1 MSEAAICESAISIVP
16 KGSTDT
22 VGDVYVRVGGTTG
35 CTGAGSASASRIVEP
50 IASGTTAAASRSLEK
65 EADFSLRH
73 GRGEKS
79 GMFVSSRLPYI
90 IFYKFSLLAGS
101 EVPADSDTRTPDMDI
116 SISIRTL

>member
-1 MSEAAICESAISIVP
+1 MREAAVCESAISIVP

-35 CTGAGSASASRIVEP
+35 CTGAGSASASQFVEP

-73 GRGEKS
+73 GRSEKS
-79 GMFVSSRLPYI
+79 GDVCKFKVAIYIFLQNFIIGRLRSS
-90 IFYKFSLLAGS
+90 S
-101 EVPADSDTRTPDMDI
+101 
-116 SISIRTL
+116 